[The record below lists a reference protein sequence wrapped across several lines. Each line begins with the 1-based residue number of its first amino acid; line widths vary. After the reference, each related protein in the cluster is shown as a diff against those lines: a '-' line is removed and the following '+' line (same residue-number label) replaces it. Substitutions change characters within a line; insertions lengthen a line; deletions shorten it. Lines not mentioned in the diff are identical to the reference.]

1 MTIDQWIIE
10 LLPKTRHEIDLVLVD
25 KDAPV
30 AKVIAAKAIADAI
43 DEGGNALMSLIDRA
57 CGKAVQRSVTISA
70 TGKEL
75 ASQISQIL
83 GGDVDGRPEIDQ

>member
-10 LLPKTRHEIDLVLVD
+10 LLPKTRHEIDLILVD

-30 AKVIAAKAIADAI
+30 SKVIAAKAIADAI
-43 DEGGNALMSLIDRA
+43 DEGGNALMSLIDRS

-83 GGDVDGRPEIDQ
+83 GGDVDGRQAIDQ

>member
-1 MTIDQWIIE
+1 MTIDQWILE

-25 KDAPV
+25 KDEPV
-30 AKVIAAKAIADAI
+30 SKVIAAKAIADAI

-83 GGDVDGRPEIDQ
+83 GGDVDGRPAIDQ

>member
-1 MTIDQWIIE
+1 MTIDQWIID
-10 LLPKTRHEIDLVLVD
+10 LLPKTRHEIDLILVD

-30 AKVIAAKAIADAI
+30 SKIIAAKAIADAI
-43 DEGGNALMSLIDRA
+43 DEGGNALMALIDRA

-83 GGDVDGRPEIDQ
+83 GGDVDGRPEINQ

>member
-1 MTIDQWIIE
+1 MTIDQWIID
-10 LLPKTRHEIDLVLVD
+10 LLPRTRHDIDLILVD

-57 CGKAVQRSVTISA
+57 CGRAVQRSVTISA

-83 GGDVDGRPEIDQ
+83 GGDVDGRPAIDQ

>member
-10 LLPKTRHEIDLVLVD
+10 LLPKTRHEIDLILVD

-30 AKVIAAKAIADAI
+30 SKVIAAKAIADAI

-83 GGDVDGRPEIDQ
+83 GGDVDGRQAIDQ

>member
-1 MTIDQWIIE
+1 MTIDQWIID
-10 LLPKTRHEIDLVLVD
+10 LLPKTRHEIDLILVD

-43 DEGGNALMSLIDRA
+43 DEGGNDLMSLIDRA

-83 GGDVDGRPEIDQ
+83 GGDVDGRPAIDQ